1 MEVLRL
7 SFCILLN
14 QNNLTMDEKKLETLG
29 IALIVYLLALNWI
42 FIPTKNYSSIAE
54 LERYTLLIDII
65 GIITYLLIVGIVY
78 YKKIKKS

>member
-1 MEVLRL
+1 
-7 SFCILLN
+7 
-14 QNNLTMDEKKLETLG
+14 MDEKKLETLG